1 MRILADLHV
10 HTLASGHAYS
20 TIGEIAAAAAAK
32 QMELIAI
39 TDHGPAMPGGP
50 NEYYF
55 GNLRVLPAEVC
66 GVTILRGAE
75 VNILDEHGRLDLPE
89 VYLKQLD
96 IVLVGLHNV
105 CTKILCRERNTRALV
120 YAMQNQYVDIVV
132 HPGNPDF
139 PIVLEEVVI
148 TAKQL
153 GKVLEINNSSFFVRQ
168 GSSESCLEIAHL
180 AKKHD
185 VLISIS
191 SDAHY
196 AADVGKLEQALALV
210 LQAGVPENNILN
222 LNAER
227 VKRFLAS
234 RGKARFA
241 RGEAERGLF

>member
-32 QMELIAI
+32 QLELVAI

-50 NEYYF
+50 HEYYF
-55 GNLRVLPAEVC
+55 GNLRVLPAEIA

-75 VNILDEHGRLDLPE
+75 VNILDELGRLDLQE
-89 VYLKQLD
+89 AYLKELD

-105 CTKILCRERNTRALV
+105 CAEVLCRERNTRALV
-120 YAMQNQYVDIVV
+120 NALHNPYVDIVV

-139 PIVLEEVVI
+139 PIVLEEVVCA
-148 TAKQL
+148 AKKL
-153 GKVLEINNSSFFVRQ
+153 GKALEINNSSFLVRQ
-168 GSSESCLEIAHL
+168 GSNESCLEIAQL
-180 AKKHD
+180 ARQHD
-185 VLISIS
+185 LLISIS
-191 SDAHY
+191 SDAHC
-196 AADVGKLEQALALV
+196 AADVGKLERALALA

-227 VKRFLAS
+227 VKRFLAG

-241 RGEAERGLF
+241 FA

>member
-32 QMELIAI
+32 QLELVAI

-50 NEYYF
+50 HEYYF
-55 GNLRVLPAEVC
+55 GNLRVLPAEIG

-89 VYLKQLD
+89 AYLKQLD

-105 CTKILCRERNTRALV
+105 CTELLCRERNTRALIR
-120 YAMQNQYVDIVV
+120 AMQNRHVDIVV

-139 PIVLEEVVI
+139 PIVLEEVVCA
-148 TAKQL
+148 AKQL
-153 GKVLEINNSSFFVRQ
+153 GKALEINNSSFFVRQ
-168 GSSESCLEIAHL
+168 GSSDICLEIAHL
-180 AKKHD
+180 AKQHD

-196 AADVGKLEQALALV
+196 AADVGKLERALALV
-210 LQAGVPENNILN
+210 LQAGVPEKNILN

-234 RGKARFA
+234 RGKVRFA
-241 RGEAERGLF
+241 RGEAEHEFL

>member
-32 QMELIAI
+32 QLELVAI

-50 NEYYF
+50 HEYYF
-55 GNLRVLPAEVC
+55 GNLRVLPAEIA

-75 VNILDEHGRLDLPE
+75 VNILDERGRLDLQE
-89 VYLKQLD
+89 AYLKELD

-105 CTKILCRERNTRALV
+105 CAEVLCRERNTRALV
-120 YAMQNQYVDIVV
+120 NALHNQYVDIVV

-139 PIVLEEVVI
+139 PIVLEEVVCA
-148 TAKQL
+148 AKKL
-153 GKVLEINNSSFFVRQ
+153 GKALEINNSSFLVRR
-168 GSSESCLEIAHL
+168 GSNESCLEIAQL
-180 AKKHD
+180 ARQHD
-185 VLISIS
+185 VLISVS

-196 AADVGKLEQALALV
+196 ATDVGKLEQALALA
-210 LQAGVPENNILN
+210 LQAGVPEKNILN
-222 LNAER
+222 LNADR

-234 RGKARFA
+234 RGKVRFA
-241 RGEAERGLF
+241 IV

>member
-32 QMELIAI
+32 QLELVAI

-50 NEYYF
+50 HEYYF
-55 GNLRVLPAEVC
+55 GNLRVLPAEIG

-75 VNILDEHGRLDLPE
+75 VNILDEQGRLDLQE
-89 VYLKQLD
+89 GYLKQLD
-96 IVLVGLHNV
+96 IVLVGLHNF
-105 CTKILCRERNTRALV
+105 CAELLCRERNTRALIH
-120 YAMQNQYVDIVV
+120 AMQNPSVDIVV

-139 PIVLEEVVI
+139 PIVLEEVVSA
-148 TAKQL
+148 AKQL
-153 GKVLEINNSSFFVRQ
+153 GKALEINNSSFLVRQ
-168 GSSESCLEIAHL
+168 GSSEICLEIAHL
-180 AKKHD
+180 AKEHD

-196 AADVGKLEQALALV
+196 AADVGKLDRALALA

-227 VKRFLAS
+227 VKRFLAG

-241 RGEAERGLF
+241 PGGGGA